1 MRLVRLNQL
10 LSGLLLAGATLS
22 VRVAPELRANPAT
35 ATAHAL
41 IQEAVDRNPS
51 RLVFVP
57 ARDHVIHKAIRIK
70 TGNSGLWGPGRIIQ
84 ANAAEAIVV
93 VEGADGAQV
102 RDVTLTRAEGAR
114 DTQQPGLHL
123 RRCRDAVVADVRV
136 FENWSSSNAIRV
148 EDCTRA
154 VVRDCSI
161 RNFTGM
167 RVDDRTDSPHL
178 GYAFNCTEGTA
189 INLINVVGALVH
201 GNRIVEHRLRPT
213 PELQKKHELGKFV
226 KKNAVKGQFISQE
239 SRDSNYVNIWR
250 QGASLKV
257 GNGKTSDYLL
267 LHGNFIEN
275 AQQGLDVHGDHVIV
289 ANNLVDNTPHGIK
302 AMHGARNILIAGNQF
317 AKSDLF
323 GIGLMQGAASHEAG
337 RLPAG
342 RKGDPVAN
350 VDGYSI
356 IASNIISDVGRG
368 HSSWLWPVGHSIGP
382 APIQLG
388 GGAFAETP
396 PLREVLVIGN
406 VVYDPGPDGVLVQ
419 GAPQVEAPR
428 YRYAVRM
435 EPGAGAPR
443 GLVFVDNV
451 MAPGRDGVATGQL
464 PAGRP

>member
-1 MRLVRLNQL
+1 MPLEKL
-10 LSGLLLAGATLS
+10 LSGLLQAGVMFS
-22 VRVAPELRANPAT
+22 VFGAPELRAAPVNAT
-35 ATAHAL
+35 VTSYVS
-41 IQEAVDRNPS
+41 IQEAVDRNPG
-51 RLVFVP
+51 RLVLVP
-57 ARDHVIHKAIRIK
+57 AGYHVIHKAIRI
-70 TGNSGLWGPGRIIQ
+70 TASNSGLWGPGWIIQ

-102 RDVTLTRAEGAR
+102 RDVTLTRAEEAR
-114 DTQQPGLHL
+114 ETQQPGLHL

-148 EDCTRA
+148 EDCARV

-167 RVDDRTDSPHL
+167 RVDDRTDSPHA
-178 GYAFNCTEGTA
+178 GFAFNCTEGTA
-189 INLINVVGALVH
+189 MNLINVVGALVH
-201 GNRIVEHRLRPT
+201 GNRIVEHRLLPT
-213 PELQKKHELGKFV
+213 PELQKKYDLGKIV

-239 SRDSNYVNIWR
+239 NWDNNYVNLWR

-302 AMHGARNILIAGNQF
+302 AMHGARNILIVGNQF

-323 GIGLMQGAASHEAG
+323 GIGLMQGTASHEAG

-342 RKGDPVAN
+342 RKGEPVAN

-356 IASNIISDVGRG
+356 IASNIISDFGRG

-388 GGAFAETP
+388 GGAFDETP
-396 PLREVLVIGN
+396 PLREVLVTGN
-406 VVYDPGPDGVLVQ
+406 VVYDPGPGGVLVN
-419 GAPQVEAPR
+419 GVPQVEAPR
-428 YRYAVRM
+428 YRYAVRT
-435 EPGAGAPR
+435 EPGAAAPR
-443 GLVFVDNV
+443 GLIFADNV
-451 MAPGRDGVATGQL
+451 MEPGRDGLATEGL
-464 PAGRP
+464 SAGRP